1 MALFPT
7 RYRSRDLIS
16 LYYGG
21 EIITSNR
28 INQAIEDALT
38 TDKKRK
44 FVESVEVAINLR
56 DVDLQNPQKR
66 INAEVALP
74 HGRGRPARVAVFA
87 QGEMAVISKKVVDTV
102 ISPDQ
107 IEDLSDNKREAKK
120 LADKF
125 DFFVAETGLMAT
137 IGKSLGIVF
146 GPRGKMPR
154 PIPPQADI
162 ERIIKSLTN
171 LVPVRSKDRPTFHVP
186 IGNVSMPQ
194 EQLAENLET
203 IIKRVESSLDRGSD
217 NIASIWVKTT
227 MGKAVRL
234 A

>member
-7 RYRSRDLIS
+7 RYRSRDSIS

-38 TDKKRK
+38 TDRKRK

-87 QGEMAVISKKVVDTV
+87 QGEMAVISKKIVDTV

-227 MGKAVRL
+227 MGKAVKL

>member
-1 MALFPT
+1 MFAKE
-7 RYRSRDLIS
+7 YRSRDVIS

-21 EIITSNR
+21 ETIASNKV
-28 INQAIEDALT
+28 NQVIEDALKS
-38 TDKKRK
+38 DKERK
-44 FVESVEVAINLR
+44 FVETVEVAINLR

-87 QGEMAVISKKVVDTV
+87 QGEMAVISKKIVDTV
-102 ISPDQ
+102 LGPEQ
-107 IEDLSDNKREAKK
+107 IDELSENKREARK

-137 IGKSLGIVF
+137 IGKSLGVVL

-186 IGNVSMPQ
+186 FGNVSMSQ

-203 IIKRVESSLDRGSD
+203 ILKRVESNLDRGTD

-227 MGKAVRL
+227 VC
-234 A
+234 

>member
-7 RYRSRDLIS
+7 RYRSRDSIS

-87 QGEMAVISKKVVDTV
+87 QGEMAVISKKIVDTV

-186 IGNVSMPQ
+186 IGNVSMPH
-194 EQLAENLET
+194 EHLAENLAT

-227 MGKAVRL
+227 MGKAVKL

>member
-1 MALFPT
+1 MVLFPKEC
-7 RYRSRDLIS
+7 RSRDLIS
-16 LYYGG
+16 LHYGG
-21 EIITSNR
+21 EIITSNKV
-28 INQAIEDALT
+28 NQANEEALAT
-38 TDKKRK
+38 EKKRN
-44 FVESVEVAINLR
+44 FIESVEVAINLR

-87 QGEMAVISKKVVDTV
+87 QGEMAVISKKIVDTV

-107 IEDLSDNKREAKK
+107 IDDLSENKRDAKK

-137 IGKSLGIVF
+137 IGKSLGVVL

-162 ERIIKSLTN
+162 KRIINSLTN
-171 LVPVRSKDRPTFHVP
+171 LVPVKSKDRPTFHVP

-194 EQLAENLET
+194 DQLAENLET

-217 NIASIWVKTT
+217 NIASIWIKTT

-234 A
+234 G

>member
-1 MALFPT
+1 MFPT
-7 RYRSRDLIS
+7 RCRSRDVIS

-21 EIITSNR
+21 ETIASNKV
-28 INQAIEDALT
+28 NQVIEDALKS
-38 TDKKRK
+38 DKERK
-44 FVESVEVAINLR
+44 FVETVEVAINLR

-87 QGEMAVISKKVVDTV
+87 QGEMAVISKKIVDTV
-102 ISPDQ
+102 LGPEQ
-107 IEDLSDNKREAKK
+107 IDELSENKREARK
-120 LADKF
+120 LADRF

-137 IGKSLGIVF
+137 IGKSLGVVL

-162 ERIIKSLTN
+162 ERIINSLTN

-186 IGNVSMPQ
+186 FGNISMSQ
-194 EQLAENLET
+194 DQLAENLET
-203 IIKRVESSLDRGSD
+203 ILKRVESNLDRGSD

-234 A
+234 G

>member
-1 MALFPT
+1 MFPT
-7 RYRSRDLIS
+7 RCRSRDVIS

-21 EIITSNR
+21 ETIASNKV
-28 INQAIEDALT
+28 NQVIEDALKS
-38 TDKKRK
+38 DKERK
-44 FVESVEVAINLR
+44 FVETVEVAINLR

-87 QGEMAVISKKVVDTV
+87 QGEMAVISKKIVDTV
-102 ISPDQ
+102 LGPEQ
-107 IEDLSDNKREAKK
+107 IDELSENKREARI
-120 LADKF
+120 LADRF

-137 IGKSLGIVF
+137 IGKSLGVVL

-162 ERIIKSLTN
+162 ERIINSLTN

-186 IGNVSMPQ
+186 FGNISMSQ
-194 EQLAENLET
+194 DQLAENLET
-203 IIKRVESSLDRGSD
+203 ILKRVESNLDRGSD

-234 A
+234 G

>member
-1 MALFPT
+1 MFPT
-7 RYRSRDLIS
+7 RYRSRDVIS

-21 EIITSNR
+21 ETIASNKV
-28 INQAIEDALT
+28 NQVIEDALKS
-38 TDKKRK
+38 DKERK
-44 FVESVEVAINLR
+44 FVETVEVAINLR

-74 HGRGRPARVAVFA
+74 HGRGRPSRVAVFA
-87 QGEMAVISKKVVDTV
+87 QGEMAVISKKIVDTV
-102 ISPDQ
+102 LGPEQ
-107 IEDLSDNKREAKK
+107 IDELSENKREAKK

-137 IGKSLGIVF
+137 IGKSLGVVL

-186 IGNVSMPQ
+186 FGNVSMSQ
-194 EQLAENLET
+194 DQLAENLET
-203 IIKRVESSLDRGSD
+203 ILKRVESTLDRGSD
-217 NIASIWVKTT
+217 NISSIWVKTT
-227 MGKAVRL
+227 MGKSVRL
-234 A
+234 G

>member
-1 MALFPT
+1 MFPT
-7 RYRSRDLIS
+7 RYRSRDVIS

-21 EIITSNR
+21 ETIASNKV
-28 INQAIEDALT
+28 NQVIEDALKS
-38 TDKKRK
+38 DKERK
-44 FVESVEVAINLR
+44 FVETVEVAINLR

-87 QGEMAVISKKVVDTV
+87 QGEMAVISKKIVDTV
-102 ISPDQ
+102 LGPEQ
-107 IEDLSDNKREAKK
+107 IDELSENKREARK

-137 IGKSLGIVF
+137 IGKSLGVVL

-162 ERIIKSLTN
+162 ERIINSLTN
-171 LVPVRSKDRPTFHVP
+171 LVPVRSKDRLTFHVP
-186 IGNVSMPQ
+186 FGNISMSQ
-194 EQLAENLET
+194 DQLAENLET
-203 IIKRVESSLDRGSD
+203 ILKRVESNLDRGSD

-234 A
+234 G

>member
-1 MALFPT
+1 MFAKE
-7 RYRSRDLIS
+7 YRRRDVIS

-21 EIITSNR
+21 ETIASNK
-28 INQAIEDALT
+28 INQVIEDALQ
-38 TDKKRK
+38 TDRERK
-44 FVESVEVAINLR
+44 FVETVEVAINLR

-87 QGEMAVISKKVVDTV
+87 QGEMAVISKKIVDTV
-102 ISPDQ
+102 LGPEQ
-107 IEDLSDNKREAKK
+107 IDELSENKREARK
-120 LADKF
+120 LADRF

-137 IGKSLGIVF
+137 IGKSLGVVL

-162 ERIIKSLTN
+162 ERIINSLTN

-186 IGNVSMPQ
+186 FGNISMSQ
-194 EQLAENLET
+194 DQLAENLET
-203 IIKRVESSLDRGSD
+203 ILKRVESNLDRGSD

-234 A
+234 G

>member
-1 MALFPT
+1 MFAKE
-7 RYRSRDLIS
+7 YRRRDVIS

-21 EIITSNR
+21 ETIASNKV
-28 INQAIEDALT
+28 NQVIEDALQT
-38 TDKKRK
+38 ERERK
-44 FVESVEVAINLR
+44 FVETVEVAINLR

-87 QGEMAVISKKVVDTV
+87 QGEMAVISKKIVDTV
-102 ISPDQ
+102 LGPDQ
-107 IEDLSDNKREAKK
+107 IDELSENKREARK

-137 IGKSLGIVF
+137 IGKSLGVVL

-162 ERIIKSLTN
+162 ARIINSLTN

-186 IGNVSMPQ
+186 FGNVAMSK
-194 EQLAENLET
+194 EQLADNLET
-203 IIKRVESSLDRGSD
+203 ILKRVESNLDRGTE

-234 A
+234 G

>member
-1 MALFPT
+1 MFPT
-7 RYRSRDLIS
+7 RCRSRDVIS

-21 EIITSNR
+21 ETIASNKV
-28 INQAIEDALT
+28 NQVIEDALKS
-38 TDKKRK
+38 DKERK
-44 FVESVEVAINLR
+44 FVETVEVAINLR

-74 HGRGRPARVAVFA
+74 HGRGRPSRVAVFA
-87 QGEMAVISKKVVDTV
+87 QGEMAVISKKIVDTV
-102 ISPDQ
+102 LGPEQ
-107 IEDLSDNKREAKK
+107 IDDLSENKREAKK

-137 IGKSLGIVF
+137 IGKSLGVVL

-186 IGNVSMPQ
+186 FGNVSMSHD
-194 EQLAENLET
+194 QLAENLET
-203 IIKRVESSLDRGSD
+203 ILKRVESTLDRGSD
-217 NIASIWVKTT
+217 NISSIWVKTT
-227 MGKAVRL
+227 MGKSVRL
-234 A
+234 G

>member
-7 RYRSRDLIS
+7 RYRSRDSIS

-87 QGEMAVISKKVVDTV
+87 QGEMAVISKKIVDTV

-227 MGKAVRL
+227 MGKAGKL